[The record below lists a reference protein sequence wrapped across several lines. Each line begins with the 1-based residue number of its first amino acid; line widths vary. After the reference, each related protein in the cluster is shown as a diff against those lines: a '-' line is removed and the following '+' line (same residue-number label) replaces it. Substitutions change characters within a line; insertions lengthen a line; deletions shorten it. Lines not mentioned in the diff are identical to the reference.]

1 MIGPAGDGTR
11 FGAQFAKVVRV
22 CESPAARAM
31 RAAALLAA
39 SLSSAAAA
47 KIPDFA
53 SKPHIV
59 MVREP
64 RAAGLRSCL
73 RFTARARPA
82 ARPALLTLGA
92 LVDPA

>member
-1 MIGPAGDGTR
+1 MAAEMPEIPGLCCRCTR
-11 FGAQFAKVVRV
+11 ALPTMLK
-22 CESPAARAM
+22 PTM
-31 RAAALLAA
+31 LAAALLAA

-64 RAAGLRSCL
+64 RAVGLDG
-73 RFTARARPA
+73 A
-82 ARPALLTLGA
+82 AAAASPRA
-92 LVDPA
+92 LVPPLAWRC

>member
-1 MIGPAGDGTR
+1 MLKPT
-11 FGAQFAKVVRV
+11 
-22 CESPAARAM
+22 M
-31 RAAALLAA
+31 LAAALLAA

-64 RAAGLRSCL
+64 RAVGLDG
-73 RFTARARPA
+73 A
-82 ARPALLTLGA
+82 AAAASPRA
-92 LVDPA
+92 LVPPASWRC